1 MIKLLKQL
9 KEIYINDLHV
19 LRTYL
24 RPDRDRRAI
33 EVSWKVRPTKVDGQR
48 FQNWFDTAVSDEQTT
63 KQAKADL
70 HDFLLKDVPVHG
82 RLACCEI
89 GFGGGRLLAQAS
101 SLYDAAYGIDIHNAF
116 EKTREYLKKQGVHNA
131 KLIDLEEA
139 ANLPEI
145 DLFYSSIVIQHFQI

>member
-1 MIKLLKQL
+1 M
-9 KEIYINDLHV
+9 
-19 LRTYL
+19 
-24 RPDRDRRAI
+24 
-33 EVSWKVRPTKVDGQR
+33 
-48 FQNWFDTAVSDEQTT
+48 
-63 KQAKADL
+63 
-70 HDFLLKDVPVHG
+70 PVHG

-145 DLFYSSIVIQHFQI
+145 DLFYSSIVIQHFSNLSVLENYLELIKAKLSKNGVAVLAYGKLETPIFGDYVEINPKNSEIVNARSTLDLQNGSTTLGKRLPNYFPYKT